1 MTRVHRNDKRE
12 RLVDA
17 ADVLIYQQSF
27 HNTTLADIAKL
38 AEVPLGNVYYYFKTK
53 GDIIVAV
60 LSKRANDLHTL
71 FEQLSQAATPETR
84 LAGFVEF
91 FSNNENIARF
101 GCQFGSLCQELS
113 KQPEHQDI
121 AKQAAQLL
129 STLIQWIEQQFKAM
143 NQSEQTA
150 KQNAELFFSKIQ
162 GLCLLSLIFHDPK
175 LLTRESASLTNWLA
189 DFA

>member
-1 MTRVHRNDKRE
+1 MTRTNRNDKRG

-53 GDIIVAV
+53 SDIIVAV
-60 LSKRANDLHTL
+60 LSKRAHDLQAL
-71 FEQLSQAATPETR
+71 FDQLSQAATPEAR
-84 LAGFVEF
+84 LAGFIEF
-91 FSNNENIARF
+91 FSSNENIARF

-121 AKQAAQLL
+121 AKQAAQLI
-129 STLIQWIEQQFKAM
+129 STLIGWVEQQFKAM
-143 NQSEQTA
+143 NQSEPAA
-150 KQNAELFFSKIQ
+150 KQNAEQFFCKLQ
-162 GLCLLSLIFHDPK
+162 GLCLLSLIFRDPQ
-175 LLTRESASLTNWLA
+175 LLAKESASLNHWVA

>member
-1 MTRVHRNDKRE
+1 MTRVHRNDKRD

-17 ADVLIYQQSF
+17 ANVLIYQQSF

-53 GDIIVAV
+53 SDIIIAV
-60 LSKRANDLHTL
+60 LSKRAHDLQAL
-71 FEQLSQAATPETR
+71 FDQLSQAPTPEAR
-84 LAGFVEF
+84 LAGLIEF

-129 STLIQWIEQQFKAM
+129 STLIAWIEQQFKAM
-143 NQSEQTA
+143 DQSEVSA
-150 KQNAELFFSKIQ
+150 KKNAELFFSKIQ
-162 GLCLLSLIFHDPK
+162 GLCLLSLVFHDPNLMSK
-175 LLTRESASLTNWLA
+175 ESASLNNWVTE
-189 DFA
+189 FA